1 MQDAVKDPS
10 WISGDGAGLGGAL
23 GDYSVTV
30 LGKTC
35 NGERNSWERSSM
47 KALGLPV
54 LGEQPVFQAGM

>member
-10 WISGDGAGLGGAL
+10 WIPGDGAGLGGAL

-35 NGERNSWERSSM
+35 NGERNAWERSSR

-54 LGEQPVFQAGM
+54 LGE